1 MLQQS
6 NLPRKMTGP
15 VHTSAGWR
23 RFRRQASSKLAD
35 MYEAESKLAAQALN
49 AGYSAD
55 DVIRNLDLDFAPASI
70 TAVVGANGAGKS
82 ALLKALARKIK
93 VSGGSVLLD
102 GVSITSLSKA
112 EVEGAIGF
120 LGTIPATRNSESVYD
135 LVSRSAM
142 LANQISR
149 VSPRL
154 KTQID
159 EILTRTG
166 LEALKKKKIG
176 ELSSGW
182 RQVAVIA
189 AALVK
194 EPQVLLLD
202 EPTSSL
208 DYSHQLQ
215 VINLLSSLKR
225 EKGMT
230 IITVIHDLN
239 LAARFADWVVVLKH
253 GKVISQGTPKEVIT
267 PTTLADG
274 FNILARVIEDPV
286 AKTPVVVPIRQLG
299 D

>member
-1 MLQQS
+1 MVGYKRLRS
-6 NLPRKMTGP
+6 PL
-15 VHTSAGWR
+15 
-23 RFRRQASSKLAD
+23 SSKLSG

-49 AGYSAD
+49 AGYAAD
-55 DVIRNLDLDFAPASI
+55 YVIRNLDLEFAPASI

-102 GVSITSLSKA
+102 GVSITSLSKST
-112 EVEGAIGF
+112 VEGAIGF
-120 LGTIPATRNSESVYD
+120 LGTIPATRNNESVYD

-159 EILTRTG
+159 DILARTG
-166 LEALKKKKIG
+166 LQGLSKKKIG

-194 EPQVLLLD
+194 NPQVLLLD

-215 VINLLSSLKR
+215 VINLLSTLKR
-225 EKGMT
+225 EKKMT

-239 LAARFADWVVVLKH
+239 LAARFADRVVVLKD

-267 PTTLADG
+267 PSNLADG

-286 AKTPVVVPIRQLG
+286 AKTPVVVPIRQLA

>member
-1 MLQQS
+1 
-6 NLPRKMTGP
+6 
-15 VHTSAGWR
+15 
-23 RFRRQASSKLAD
+23 
-35 MYEAESKLAAQALN
+35 MYDAESKLAAQALS

-55 DVIRNLDLDFAPASI
+55 QVIENLDLAVPGGSV
-70 TAVVGANGAGKS
+70 TAIIGPNGAGKS
-82 ALLKALARKIK
+82 SLLKALARKIK
-93 VSGGSVLLD
+93 ASSGSVLLD
-102 GVSITSLSKA
+102 GVSISSLSKA
-112 EVEGAIGF
+112 DVEGAIGF
-120 LGTIPATRNSESVYD
+120 LGTIPATRNNETVYD
-135 LVSRSAM
+135 LVSRSAL

-159 EILTRTG
+159 DILARTG
-166 LEALKKKKIG
+166 LDGLRKKKIG

-194 EPQVLLLD
+194 DPQVLLLD
-202 EPTSSL
+202 EPTNSL

-215 VINLLSSLKR
+215 VINLLSTLKR
-225 EKGMT
+225 EKKMT

-239 LAARFADWVVVLKH
+239 LAARFADWVVVLKD
-253 GKVISQGTPKEVIT
+253 GKVISQGIPKDVIT
-267 PTTLADG
+267 PSNLADG

-286 AKTPVVVPIRQLG
+286 AKTPVVVPIRQLA

>member
-1 MLQQS
+1 
-6 NLPRKMTGP
+6 
-15 VHTSAGWR
+15 
-23 RFRRQASSKLAD
+23 
-35 MYEAESKLAAQALN
+35 MYDSESKLATQALN
-49 AGYSAD
+49 AGYSAET
-55 DVIRNLDLDFAPASI
+55 VIKNLDLDFKTGSI

-93 VSGGSVLLD
+93 LSNGAVLLD
-102 GVSITSLSKA
+102 GVSISTLSKS
-112 EVEGAIGF
+112 ELDGAIGF
-120 LGTIPATRNSESVYD
+120 LGTIPATRNSETVLE
-135 LVSRSAM
+135 LVSRSAL

-159 EILTRTG
+159 DILKRTA
-166 LEALKKKKIG
+166 LEPLKKKKIG

-194 EPQVLLLD
+194 DPQVLLLD
-202 EPTSSL
+202 EPTNSL

-215 VINLLSSLKR
+215 VINLLSSLKKER
-225 EKGMT
+225 GMT
-230 IITVIHDLN
+230 IIAVIHDLN
-239 LAARFADWVVVLKH
+239 LAARFADRIIVLKE
-253 GKVISQGTPKEVIT
+253 GKIISQGLPKEVIT
-267 PTTLADG
+267 PTTLGEG

-286 AKTPVVVPIRQLG
+286 AKTPVVIPIRQLA

>member
-1 MLQQS
+1 
-6 NLPRKMTGP
+6 
-15 VHTSAGWR
+15 
-23 RFRRQASSKLAD
+23 

-55 DVIRNLDLDFAPASI
+55 DIIKNLDLDFAPASI

-93 VSGGSVLLD
+93 VSGGAVLLD
-102 GVSITSLSKA
+102 GVSISSLSKT

-120 LGTIPATRNSESVYD
+120 LGTIPATRNNETVYD

-166 LEALKKKKIG
+166 LESLKKKKIG

-194 EPQVLLLD
+194 DPQVLLLD

-225 EKGMT
+225 ERKMT

-239 LAARFADWVVVLKH
+239 LAARFADWVVVLKE

-286 AKTPVVVPIRQLG
+286 AKTPVVIPIRQLG
-299 D
+299 N

>member
-1 MLQQS
+1 
-6 NLPRKMTGP
+6 MTGP

>member
-1 MLQQS
+1 
-6 NLPRKMTGP
+6 
-15 VHTSAGWR
+15 
-23 RFRRQASSKLAD
+23 

-49 AGYSAD
+49 AGYAAD
-55 DVIRNLDLDFAPASI
+55 DVIKNLDLNFAPASI

-102 GVSITSLSKA
+102 GVSITTLSKSQI
-112 EVEGAIGF
+112 EGSIGF
-120 LGTIPATRNSESVYD
+120 LGTIPATRNNETVYE
-135 LVSRSAM
+135 LISRSAM

-154 KTQID
+154 KTEID
-159 EILTRTG
+159 DIFARTG
-166 LEALKKKKIG
+166 LESLKKKKIG

-194 EPQVLLLD
+194 NPQVLLLD
-202 EPTSSL
+202 EPTNSL

-215 VINLLSSLKR
+215 VINLLSTLKR
-225 EKGMT
+225 QKKMT

-239 LAARFADWVVVLKH
+239 LAARFADWVVVLKN

-267 PTTLADG
+267 PSNLADG

-286 AKTPVVVPIRQLG
+286 AKTPVVVPIRQLA

>member
-1 MLQQS
+1 
-6 NLPRKMTGP
+6 
-15 VHTSAGWR
+15 
-23 RFRRQASSKLAD
+23 
-35 MYEAESKLAAQALN
+35 
-49 AGYSAD
+49 
-55 DVIRNLDLDFAPASI
+55 
-70 TAVVGANGAGKS
+70 
-82 ALLKALARKIK
+82 
-93 VSGGSVLLD
+93 
-102 GVSITSLSKA
+102 
-112 EVEGAIGF
+112 
-120 LGTIPATRNSESVYD
+120 
-135 LVSRSAM
+135 M

>member
-1 MLQQS
+1 
-6 NLPRKMTGP
+6 
-15 VHTSAGWR
+15 
-23 RFRRQASSKLAD
+23 

-166 LEALKKKKIG
+166 LEALKRKKIG

>member
-1 MLQQS
+1 
-6 NLPRKMTGP
+6 MTGP
-15 VHTSAGWR
+15 VHTTAGWR

>member
-1 MLQQS
+1 
-6 NLPRKMTGP
+6 
-15 VHTSAGWR
+15 
-23 RFRRQASSKLAD
+23 

-176 ELSSGW
+176 ELS
-182 RQVAVIA
+182 
-189 AALVK
+189 L
-194 EPQVLLLD
+194 
-202 EPTSSL
+202 SL
-208 DYSHQLQ
+208 
-215 VINLLSSLKR
+215 
-225 EKGMT
+225 
-230 IITVIHDLN
+230 IH
-239 LAARFADWVVVLKH
+239 
-253 GKVISQGTPKEVIT
+253 I
-267 PTTLADG
+267 
-274 FNILARVIEDPV
+274 
-286 AKTPVVVPIRQLG
+286 
-299 D
+299 